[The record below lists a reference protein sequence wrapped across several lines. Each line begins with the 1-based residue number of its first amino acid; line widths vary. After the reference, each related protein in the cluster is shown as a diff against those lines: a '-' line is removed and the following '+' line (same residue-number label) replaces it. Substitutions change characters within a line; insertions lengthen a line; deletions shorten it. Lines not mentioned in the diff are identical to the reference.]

1 MSGHN
6 LVAQLAEAAVGI
18 GDGYLKAPLFAFGAG
33 APSNSGADRD
43 DAHIYINTTATSI
56 SAAIYV
62 NLINGSTSGPGHA
75 TLSNWDALTG

>member
-18 GDGYLKAPLFAFGAG
+18 GDGVLKAPLFAFGAG

-43 DAHIYINTTATSI
+43 DAHIYLDTTATSI
-56 SAAIYV
+56 SAALYV
-62 NLINGSTSGPGHA
+62 NLINGSTSGPGHP
-75 TLSNWDALTG
+75 TTSNWDAFTG